1 MSDSIKNKD
10 VREDEIDLLD
20 LSRRLGKTIRQGM
33 KALGRAF
40 LITIVFLIKKWLPLS
55 LSILLGIGVSYLLK
69 TTSASSYTSDLLLRN
84 NNADLELK
92 KKPEDP
98 AFKNY
103 TIMNAD
109 IIAYI
114 NRLNIYCRE
123 NNKSALADAISISE
137 KNAKNIS
144 DISAYWV
151 IDKGNDKNPDYVDYS
166 NNHSVYDTV
175 NVRMQDRFAI
185 RVKINS
191 TQDLNTIRDGLI
203 TYINKD
209 SLFQQRNRVRLK
221 QLHALIT
228 RLDFDIQQLDS
239 LQKVK
244 YFEETRNSLPKS
256 GGQMVFMQE
265 QRTQLLYTDIY
276 TLYKRKQ
283 NLESEG
289 DLYNE
294 VVTILSDFSLPSR
307 RENGALFYGK
317 VIIPVFFFLTL
328 IALLIHANRKKL
340 QEVIKKY

>member
-1 MSDSIKNKD
+1 
-10 VREDEIDLLD
+10 
-20 LSRRLGKTIRQGM
+20 M

-40 LITIVFLIKKWLPLS
+40 LIIVVFLIKRWLPLG
-55 LSILLGIGVSYLLK
+55 LSIFLGIGVSYLLK
-69 TTSASSYTSDLLLRN
+69 TTSPSSYTSDLLLRN

-92 KKPEDP
+92 KKPDDP
-98 AFKNY
+98 AFKNF
-103 TIMNAD
+103 TIMNSD

-123 NNKSALADAISISE
+123 NNRSALANAISISE
-137 KNAKNIS
+137 VQAKNIS

-151 IDKGNDKNPDYVDYS
+151 IDKGNDNNPDYVDYS
-166 NNHSVYDTV
+166 NNHNVYDTV

-191 TQDLNTIRDGLI
+191 TQELNTIRNGLI
-203 TYINKD
+203 AYINKD

-221 QLHALIT
+221 QLNALIT

-244 YFEETRNSLPKS
+244 YFEETRNNLSKS

-307 RENGALFYGK
+307 RENNALFYAK
-317 VIIPVFFFLTL
+317 VIIPIFFFLTL
-328 IALLIHANRKKL
+328 LALIISANRKKL
-340 QEVIKKY
+340 EEVLKKY